1 MDIIVKILIWL
12 TSFWLGLMAMGLF
25 TLAYGFIEA
34 GIYHLLSKEKTQ
46 EEQQQEPPK
55 LVYYSGILVGIIF
68 WFWFLFFFALPFWD
82 CYWNNI
88 CLS

>member
-12 TSFWLGLMAMGLF
+12 TSFLLGLWVMGLF
-25 TLAYGFIEA
+25 SLAYAFIEA

-46 EEQQQEPPK
+46 EEQQEPPK
-55 LVYYSGILVGIIF
+55 LVYYSSILVGIIF